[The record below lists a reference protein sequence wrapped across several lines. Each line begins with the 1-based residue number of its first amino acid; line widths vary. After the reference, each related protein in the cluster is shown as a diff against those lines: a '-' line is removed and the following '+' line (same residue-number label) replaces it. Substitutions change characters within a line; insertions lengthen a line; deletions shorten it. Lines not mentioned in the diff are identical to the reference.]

1 MLKNA
6 KPTLEK
12 QVYLKSIE
20 IDVIVTTISGLV
32 TEIFYGWVGGYPYLK
47 SPLYGSA
54 SRLPATSSW
63 VKVVHD
69 DHDPMCVH

>member
-12 QVYLKSIE
+12 QVYLESIE
-20 IDVIVTTISGLV
+20 IYVIVSTGLV

-54 SRLPATSSW
+54 SHLPATSSW